1 MSDLTPETA
10 ATAGVSSGDPE
21 RPLSLKVCMGWGV
34 GSLGMAVMFGLISTF
49 ALSFMTNYLAISA
62 GVAG

>member
-49 ALSFMTNYLAISA
+49 A
-62 GVAG
+62 